1 MGRSRGAARLNR
13 RLATGQAHHSEDQS
27 DRRDGLSNPEEEH
40 PLDEAC
46 FEPGHTGLYA
56 TFQSPDVCFDFRDP
70 ALELRVELRDPLL
83 QLGIESPEVQLVEL
97 TQIGSIRGVPPC

>member
-1 MGRSRGAARLNR
+1 LNR
-13 RLATGQAHHSEDQS
+13 RLATCQPHNAEHET
-27 DRRDGLSNPEEEH
+27 DRRDGLPDPEEEH
-40 PLDEAC
+40 PPNNAG

-56 TFQSPDVCFDFRDP
+56 TFQSPDVCFDFREP